1 MLHPSHGHGDGSYL
15 AILTVFWLKMKHLN
29 PKLKYFCKKMGQKG
43 QKTMPEV
50 ADGHHGGLGRV
61 QEGENGLDAGETF

>member
-1 MLHPSHGHGDGSYL
+1 
-15 AILTVFWLKMKHLN
+15 MKLVN

-43 QKTMPEV
+43 QKSLSEV
-50 ADGHHGGLGRV
+50 ADGHHGGLGRA